1 MNKPQAQTIEASSR
15 QSRKSSRSANQ
26 TTTFI
31 KKQKMSQERPKALA
45 GDKEVMPEPS
55 LQDSIY
61 IEQNEMKSDKMKT
74 SINEPR

>member
-1 MNKPQAQTIEASSR
+1 
-15 QSRKSSRSANQ
+15 
-26 TTTFI
+26 
-31 KKQKMSQERPKALA
+31 MSQERPKALA